1 MSSTLAPHTAAA
13 CIDGDP
19 STFCHTLENVES
31 PWLSVQLPAPDTD
44 VFYVLLYNRAQCCQD
59 RLSPFQLWA
68 GGSSGDYDSGTST
81 RCGFLNATAGEPSE
95 NLTVPT
101 EIGPFSFR
109 CTAPPGTS
117 KMTMFNFDLTT
128 GLTEGWTTGPTSSS
142 CSPTGSS
149 PFGFCRRT
157 GRTPSGTS
165 GYTGPNAGYAGSAY
179 YYYAEVSS
187 SSHNLFEMSYDG
199 SACTGENEVMYSVDF
214 AYHMFGAATGTLEL
228 VTNHGTTVWTRSGA
242 QNDQATWLTATV
254 VFGEQEPL
262 TTSFKFKV
270 TRGNGYYG
278 DIAIDNVNVN
288 CFAPLPLAA
297 SHVTLVLPGSSRTL
311 NLGEIE
317 VFGAPAPPPSPPPP
331 TSPPPSPPPYPP
343 GSNFYLFTFDSSDEQ
358 SNGWTTGPTNSG
370 NGAATGSSPYGFNW
384 RTGSTPSVG
393 SGPVF
398 GYGGSGRYYYAEASS
413 PRQQGD
419 IFDLVYDGTSLC
431 GSGVIREVEFKY
443 HMFGPN
449 MGSLALLSDPAGA
462 TLWSQS
468 GQPATNPNDWKGVS
482 TGHLST
488 GTTGIK
494 FRATRGNGW
503 GGDIGV
509 DNVLIRCGA

>member
-1 MSSTLAPHTAAA
+1 
-13 CIDGDP
+13 
-19 STFCHTLENVES
+19 
-31 PWLSVQLPAPDTD
+31 
-44 VFYVLLYNRAQCCQD
+44 
-59 RLSPFQLWA
+59 
-68 GGSSGDYDSGTST
+68 
-81 RCGFLNATAGEPSE
+81 
-95 NLTVPT
+95 
-101 EIGPFSFR
+101 
-109 CTAPPGTS
+109 
-117 KMTMFNFDLTT
+117 
-128 GLTEGWTTGPTSSS
+128 
-142 CSPTGSS
+142 
-149 PFGFCRRT
+149 
-157 GRTPSGTS
+157 
-165 GYTGPNAGYAGSAY
+165 
-179 YYYAEVSS
+179 
-187 SSHNLFEMSYDG
+187 
-199 SACTGENEVMYSVDF
+199 
-214 AYHMFGAATGTLEL
+214 MFGAATGTLEL

-358 SNGWTTGPTNSG
+358 SNGWSTGPTNSG
-370 NGAATGSSPYGFNW
+370 NGATGSSRHGLW

-398 GYGGSGRYYYAEASS
+398 GYGGSGQRYYYAEASS
-413 PRQQGD
+413 PPATGD
-419 IFDLVYDGTSLC
+419 IFELVYDGTSLC
-431 GSGVIREVEFKY
+431 GSGVIRELSSSITCSA
-443 HMFGPN
+443 

-468 GQPATNPNDWKGVS
+468 GQPATNPNDWKGSAPGTSALAPQVS
-482 TGHLST
+482 SSEPRAATAGVATLAST
-488 GTTGIK
+488 M
-494 FRATRGNGW
+494 
-503 GGDIGV
+503 
-509 DNVLIRCGA
+509 C